1 MEEELVVRRLGWAGL
16 ELEAGGRR
24 LVIDLFEN
32 RHAFEPF
39 MEVNGELPVPSG
51 PVDVALVTH
60 LHADHTDPD
69 ALSRSLVEGARL
81 YRPAS
86 APGDDLDRYM
96 TSAAEQGIASA
107 GIDAVVVEPWQTF
120 EEGPFTITAVPATD
134 GFGDPQVSWVVEAA
148 GRRIFHGGDTMF
160 HGAWFPIASRF
171 KPFDAAFLPI
181 NGPKC
186 SFPHRQPASPFPVA
200 LDPQQ
205 AAAAAAMLG
214 AELAVPIHYEGIDVP
229 GIYEPVADPE
239 AVFRRE
245 SESRD
250 LMVEVLSPGE
260 ALEWTQVSA

>member
-1 MEEELVVRRLGWAGL
+1 MEEELVVTRLGWAGL
-16 ELEAGGRR
+16 QLEAGGQR

-39 MEVNGELPVPSG
+39 MEVKGELPGPSG

-60 LHADHTDPD
+60 LHADHADPA
-69 ALSRSLVEGARL
+69 ALSRAMTEGAKL

-86 APGDDLDRYM
+86 APGDDLDRYS
-96 TSAAEQGIASA
+96 TSAAETGIAEA
-107 GIDAVVVEPWQTF
+107 GIDAVIVEPWQTF
-120 EEGPFTITAVPATD
+120 DEGPFTVTAVPATD

-186 SFPHRQPASPFPVA
+186 NFPHRQPASPFPVA
-200 LDPQQ
+200 LDPTQ

-229 GIYEPVADPE
+229 GIYEPVEEPAAAFE
-239 AVFRRE
+239 A
-245 SESRD
+245 
-250 LMVEVLSPGE
+250 E
-260 ALEWTQVSA
+260 AAERGTAVRLLGVGQSLPWS

>member
-1 MEEELVVRRLGWAGL
+1 MEEELVVTRLGWAGL
-16 ELEAGGRR
+16 ELEAGGGR

-39 MEVNGELPVPSG
+39 MEVSGELPAPSG

-60 LHADHTDPD
+60 LHADHADPD
-69 ALSRSLVEGARL
+69 ALSRSLAEGARL
-81 YRPAS
+81 YRPAP
-86 APGDDLDRYM
+86 APGDDLDRYS
-96 TSAAEQGIASA
+96 TSAAEKGISSA
-107 GIDAVVVEPWQTF
+107 GIDAVVIEPWQTV

-181 NGPKC
+181 NGPRC

-200 LDPQQ
+200 LDPEQ

-229 GIYEPVADPE
+229 GIYEPVAEPAVAFE
-239 AVFRRE
+239 AEAANRE
-245 SESRD
+245 IAVRLLGVGQD
-250 LMVEVLSPGE
+250 L
-260 ALEWTQVSA
+260 AWA